1 MKTLIEIGEFLAN
14 PFVAGILFTV
24 MILPAIWGGI
34 KVVRWFRAHYSD
46 LFKPKNHMY
55 K

>member
-1 MKTLIEIGEFLAN
+1 MKTFIEIGEFLAN

-24 MILPAIWGGI
+24 LALPAFWGI
-34 KVVRWFRAHYSD
+34 ARLIQWMKTHCSD
-46 LFKPKNHMY
+46 IFKTKKHLY